1 MKFAAV
7 ILLAFVAATIAGP
20 VSIQDNNVGDIV
32 TVGISG
38 KIDISN
44 KVDQDIV
51 NVIVALLNQQ
61 AIVVAP
67 SDGQTAEAPQTPKLN
82 ITQEMIEQ
90 VKGLLAKP

>member
-1 MKFAAV
+1 MKFVAIA
-7 ILLAFVAATIAGP
+7 LLAFVATAIAGP
-20 VSIQDNNVGDIV
+20 VSISDNNVGDIV

-44 KVDQDIV
+44 KIDQDIV

-67 SDGQTAEAPQTPKLN
+67 GSETAEAPQPPKLN
-82 ITQEMIEQ
+82 ITPEMIEKVKSLMAQ
-90 VKGLLAKP
+90 V